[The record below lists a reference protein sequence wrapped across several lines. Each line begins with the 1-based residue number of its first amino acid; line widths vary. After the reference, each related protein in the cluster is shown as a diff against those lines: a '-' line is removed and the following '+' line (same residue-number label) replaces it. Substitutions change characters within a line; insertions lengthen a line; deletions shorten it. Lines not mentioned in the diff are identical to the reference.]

1 MLFPFTTLR
10 IGNRCQGNNQHTVVF
25 LHIDFLCKH
34 PTLHDY
40 IKKEN
45 KIMCFSTL
53 SNLQS

>member
-45 KIMCFSTL
+45 KIMCFSTP